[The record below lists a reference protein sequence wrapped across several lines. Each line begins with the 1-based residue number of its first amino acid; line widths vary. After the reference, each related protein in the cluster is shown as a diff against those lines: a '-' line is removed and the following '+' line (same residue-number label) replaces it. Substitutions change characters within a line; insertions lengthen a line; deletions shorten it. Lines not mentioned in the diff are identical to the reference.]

1 MARVELAGGVFD
13 DFERFLDHMAQFEI
27 EDAPAR
33 INEIV
38 EALQILA
45 HSPYIGRRVRGGKR
59 ELVIGRGTRGY
70 VALYRYAAAS
80 DVITVLAIRSQR
92 EAGHKH

>member
-70 VALYRYAAAS
+70 VALYRYAVAS
-80 DVITVLAIRSQR
+80 DVVTVLAIRSQR
-92 EAGHKH
+92 EVGQKH

>member
-1 MARVELAGGVFD
+1 MARVELASGVFD
-13 DFERFLDHMAQFEI
+13 DFERFLDHMAQFQI

-38 EALQILA
+38 EALQILT

-70 VALYRYAAAS
+70 VALYRYAAVS
-80 DVITVLAIRSQR
+80 DVATVLAIRSQR
-92 EAGHKH
+92 EVGQKH

>member
-1 MARVELAGGVFD
+1 MARVELASGVFD
-13 DFERFLDHMAQFEI
+13 DFERFLDHMAQFQI

-38 EALQILA
+38 EALQILT
-45 HSPYIGRRVRGGKR
+45 HSPYIGRRVQGGKR

-80 DVITVLAIRSQR
+80 DVVTVLAIRSQR
-92 EAGHKH
+92 EVGQKH